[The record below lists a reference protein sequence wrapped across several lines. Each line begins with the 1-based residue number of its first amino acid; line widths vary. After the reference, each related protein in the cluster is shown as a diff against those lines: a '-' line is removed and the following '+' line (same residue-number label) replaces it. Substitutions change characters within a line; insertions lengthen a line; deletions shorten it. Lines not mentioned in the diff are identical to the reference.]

1 MSRLFLVLSQCRCCL
16 LLLLFVLLT
25 TISCCYFIIIMAP
38 SLKQVSSHSPLNLAC
53 KAFIVITPKLLYL
66 NLIACRFEERNV
78 TFFPVGQ
85 TGLLVYE
92 PCNYAS
98 NIAYYQVSN
107 HDENVYLMIMIDGI
121 IKKMALFHNSQFKET
136 KMS

>member
-1 MSRLFLVLSQCRCCL
+1 
-16 LLLLFVLLT
+16 
-25 TISCCYFIIIMAP
+25 MAP
-38 SLKQVSSHSPLNLAC
+38 SLKLVSSQSPSNLAC
-53 KAFIVITPKLLYL
+53 KAFIVITPKLGYP

-98 NIAYYQVSN
+98 NIAYYQVTMMESLL
-107 HDENVYLMIMIDGI
+107 DDIDWRQYKGNGI
-121 IKKMALFHNSQFKET
+121 VS
-136 KMS
+136 